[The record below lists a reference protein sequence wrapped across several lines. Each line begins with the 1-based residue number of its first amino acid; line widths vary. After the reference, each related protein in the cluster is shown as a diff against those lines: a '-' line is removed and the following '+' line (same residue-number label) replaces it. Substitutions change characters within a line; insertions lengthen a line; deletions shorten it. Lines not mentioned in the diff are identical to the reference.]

1 MLNGI
6 NNENN
11 NLNNLNL
18 LNTQLTEQTEATGAT
33 NPIEGSKVNPYEKDK
48 NYLVDETIISNDA
61 MRKYMEEIIAKQNQ
75 ELEKQNDIKNFT
87 NLVMNTEVDMDRM
100 NELFKNGVEDPFERF
115 DTDKLVNNER
125 RIKVY
130 KTKSR

>member
-1 MLNGI
+1 MLV
-6 NNENN
+6 
-11 NLNNLNL
+11 
-18 LNTQLTEQTEATGAT
+18 
-33 NPIEGSKVNPYEKDK
+33 KKDK

-115 DTDKLVNNER
+115 DTDKLVNNE
-125 RIKVY
+125 KLLTDLNV
-130 KTKSR
+130 SL

>member
-6 NNENN
+6 NNQNN

-115 DTDKLVNNER
+115 DTGKLVDNE
-125 RIKVY
+125 KFLTDLNVQL
-130 KTKSR
+130 

>member
-11 NLNNLNL
+11 NLNNL
-18 LNTQLTEQTEATGAT
+18 LNTQLTEQTEATGMT
-33 NPIEGSKVNPYEKDK
+33 NPIDGSKVNPYQKDK

-61 MRKYMEEIIAKQNQ
+61 MRKYMEEVIAKQNK
-75 ELEKQNDIKNFT
+75 ELEKQTDINNFT
-87 NLVMNTEVDMDRM
+87 ELLMNTPLDMDRM

-115 DTDKLVNNER
+115 DTDKLVDNE
-125 RIKVY
+125 KLLTDLNV
-130 KTKSR
+130 SL

>member
-61 MRKYMEEIIAKQNQ
+61 MKKYMEEIIAKQNQ

-115 DTDKLVNNER
+115 DTDKLVDNE
-125 RIKVY
+125 KFLTDLNVQL
-130 KTKSR
+130 

>member
-6 NNENN
+6 NNENS
-11 NLNNLNL
+11 NLNNL

-33 NPIEGSKVNPYEKDK
+33 NPIDGSKVNPYEKDK

-87 NLVMNTEVDMDRM
+87 SLVMNTEVDMDRM

-115 DTDKLVNNER
+115 DTDKLVDNE
-125 RIKVY
+125 KFLTDLNVQL
-130 KTKSR
+130 

>member
-18 LNTQLTEQTEATGAT
+18 LNTQLTEQTEGTGAT

-115 DTDKLVNNER
+115 DTDKLVDNE
-125 RIKVY
+125 KFLTDLNVQL
-130 KTKSR
+130 

>member
-61 MRKYMEEIIAKQNQ
+61 MRKYMEEIIAKQNR

-115 DTDKLVNNER
+115 DTDKLVDNE
-125 RIKVY
+125 KFLTDLNVQL
-130 KTKSR
+130 

>member
-33 NPIEGSKVNPYEKDK
+33 NPIEGSKVNPYKKDK

-115 DTDKLVNNER
+115 DTDKLVDNE
-125 RIKVY
+125 KFLTDLNVQL
-130 KTKSR
+130 

>member
-115 DTDKLVNNER
+115 DTDKLVNNE
-125 RIKVY
+125 KLLTDLNV
-130 KTKSR
+130 SL

>member
-6 NNENN
+6 NNENS
-11 NLNNLNL
+11 NLNNL

-33 NPIEGSKVNPYEKDK
+33 NPIDGSKVNPYQKDK

-87 NLVMNTEVDMDRM
+87 NMVMNSEVDMDRM
-100 NELFKNGVEDPFERF
+100 NELFKNGVQDPFERF
-115 DTDKLVNNER
+115 DTDKLLDNE
-125 RIKVY
+125 KFLTDLNVQL
-130 KTKSR
+130 

>member
-6 NNENN
+6 NNENS
-11 NLNNLNL
+11 NLNNL

-33 NPIEGSKVNPYEKDK
+33 NPIDGSKVNPYQKDK

-87 NLVMNTEVDMDRM
+87 NMVMNSEVDMERM

-115 DTDKLVNNER
+115 DTNKLLENE
-125 RIKVY
+125 KFLTDLNVQL
-130 KTKSR
+130 

>member
-115 DTDKLVNNER
+115 DTDKLVDNE
-125 RIKVY
+125 KFLTDLNVQL
-130 KTKSR
+130 

>member
-18 LNTQLTEQTEATGAT
+18 LNTQLTEQAEGTGAT
-33 NPIEGSKVNPYEKDK
+33 KPIEGSKVNPYEKDK

-115 DTDKLVNNER
+115 DTDKLVDNE
-125 RIKVY
+125 KFLTDLNVQL
-130 KTKSR
+130 

>member
-1 MLNGI
+1 MLSGI
-6 NNENN
+6 NNENS
-11 NLNNLNL
+11 NLNNL

-33 NPIEGSKVNPYEKDK
+33 NPIDGSKVNPYEKDK

-87 NLVMNTEVDMDRM
+87 NMVMNSEVDMDRM
-100 NELFKNGVEDPFERF
+100 NELFKNGVQDPFERF
-115 DTDKLVNNER
+115 DTDKLLDNE
-125 RIKVY
+125 KFLTDLNVQL
-130 KTKSR
+130 

>member
-11 NLNNLNL
+11 NLNNLINS
-18 LNTQLTEQTEATGAT
+18 QLTEQTESTGAT
-33 NPIEGSKVNPYEKDK
+33 NPIDGSRVNPYAKDK

-61 MRKYMEEIIAKQNQ
+61 MKKYMEEIIAKQNK

-100 NELFKNGVEDPFERF
+100 SELFKSGVQDPFERF
-115 DTDKLVNNER
+115 DTDKLVDNE
-125 RIKVY
+125 KLLTDLNV
-130 KTKSR
+130 TL

>member
-48 NYLVDETIISNDA
+48 HYLVDETIISNDA

-100 NELFKNGVEDPFERF
+100 NELFKNGVQDPFERF
-115 DTDKLVNNER
+115 DTDKLVDNE
-125 RIKVY
+125 KFLTDLNVQL
-130 KTKSR
+130 

>member
-6 NNENN
+6 NNENS
-11 NLNNLNL
+11 NLNNL

-33 NPIEGSKVNPYEKDK
+33 NPIDGSKVNPYEKDK

-87 NLVMNTEVDMDRM
+87 NMVMNSEVDMDRM
-100 NELFKNGVEDPFERF
+100 NELFKNGVQDPFERF
-115 DTDKLVNNER
+115 DTDKLLDNE
-125 RIKVY
+125 KFLTDLNVQL
-130 KTKSR
+130 

>member
-100 NELFKNGVEDPFERF
+100 NELFKNGVQDPFERF
-115 DTDKLVNNER
+115 DTDKLVDNE
-125 RIKVY
+125 KFLTDLNVQL
-130 KTKSR
+130 

>member
-87 NLVMNTEVDMDRM
+87 NLGMNTEVDMDRM

-115 DTDKLVNNER
+115 DTDKLVDNE
-125 RIKVY
+125 KFLTDLNVQL
-130 KTKSR
+130 

>member
-87 NLVMNTEVDMDRM
+87 NLVMN
-100 NELFKNGVEDPFERF
+100 L
-115 DTDKLVNNER
+115 
-125 RIKVY
+125 
-130 KTKSR
+130 S

>member
-115 DTDKLVNNER
+115 DTDKLVNNE
-125 RIKVY
+125 KFLTDLNVQL
-130 KTKSR
+130 

>member
-48 NYLVDETIISNDA
+48 NYLVDETI
-61 MRKYMEEIIAKQNQ
+61 
-75 ELEKQNDIKNFT
+75 
-87 NLVMNTEVDMDRM
+87 MNTFDSKISSVV
-100 NELFKNGVEDPFERF
+100 NEIQSLYK
-115 DTDKLVNNER
+115 K
-125 RIKVY
+125 RI
-130 KTKSR
+130 

>member
-115 DTDKLVNNER
+115 DTDKLVDNE
-125 RIKVY
+125 KLLTDLNV
-130 KTKSR
+130 TL

>member
-6 NNENN
+6 NNENS
-11 NLNNLNL
+11 NLNNL

-33 NPIEGSKVNPYEKDK
+33 NPIDGSKVNPYQKDK

-75 ELEKQNDIKNFT
+75 E
-87 NLVMNTEVDMDRM
+87 
-100 NELFKNGVEDPFERF
+100 
-115 DTDKLVNNER
+115 
-125 RIKVY
+125 
-130 KTKSR
+130 

>member
-115 DTDKLVNNER
+115 DTDKLVDNEKFLTDLNVQ
-125 RIKVY
+125 I
-130 KTKSR
+130 

>member
-18 LNTQLTEQTEATGAT
+18 LNTQLTEQTEGTGAT

-100 NELFKNGVEDPFERF
+100 NELFKNGVEDPFGRF
-115 DTDKLVNNER
+115 DTDKLVDNE
-125 RIKVY
+125 KFLTDLNVQL
-130 KTKSR
+130 

>member
-18 LNTQLTEQTEATGAT
+18 LNTQLTEQTEATGTT

-115 DTDKLVNNER
+115 DTDKLVDNE
-125 RIKVY
+125 KFLTDLNVQL
-130 KTKSR
+130 